1 MKHLTD
7 SSITVKSNAVKCIE
21 RVSSK
26 IRESNLI
33 VILQTLVKEIVEG
46 QMETIDI
53 NSLTVRGIVQ
63 KTKDES
69 ANGVFTLI

>member
-1 MKHLTD
+1 M
-7 SSITVKSNAVKCIE
+7 KSNAVKCIE

>member
-1 MKHLTD
+1 
-7 SSITVKSNAVKCIE
+7 VKCIE

-26 IRESNLI
+26 IREKNLI

-53 NSLTVRGIVQ
+53 NSLTVRGIV
-63 KTKDES
+63 
-69 ANGVFTLI
+69 

>member
-26 IRESNLI
+26 IREKNLI

-53 NSLTVRGIVQ
+53 NSLTVRGIV
-63 KTKDES
+63 
-69 ANGVFTLI
+69 

>member
-53 NSLTVRGIVQ
+53 NSLTVRGIV
-63 KTKDES
+63 
-69 ANGVFTLI
+69 

>member
-46 QMETIDI
+46 QMEPIDI
-53 NSLTVRGIVQ
+53 NSLTVRGIV
-63 KTKDES
+63 
-69 ANGVFTLI
+69 